1 MKNKIIP
8 LFSILLVSITL
19 IFSSCAADSTSA
31 SSDWNGNWRFNEEVI
46 FPQTKSNLSS
56 GIKTNSGTIK
66 VDPNDE
72 NKIIISGELFG
83 LYSSYSISATVAST
97 TASYEQ
103 QIGIYKIKGTATLDD
118 SDQIT
123 FKFKITTENDN
134 SESYTRTAIRI

>member
-1 MKNKIIP
+1 MKNKIIA
-8 LFSILLVSITL
+8 LLSILLVSIAL
-19 IFSSCAADSTSA
+19 VFVACEPDDTSA

-46 FPQTKSNLSS
+46 FPQTKSNLS

-66 VDPNDE
+66 VDPNDK

-103 QIGIYKIKGTATLDD
+103 QLGIYKIKGTATLDD

-123 FKFKITTENDN
+123 FKFKITTENNN